1 MSTHSESDASLDR
14 ARDEAIPL
22 LTADDRPIGTLTA
35 VGVVAGA
42 DEVVVHLHLD
52 DHGPVTVALPRAELR
67 EIV

>member
-42 DEVVVHLHLD
+42 DEVHLD